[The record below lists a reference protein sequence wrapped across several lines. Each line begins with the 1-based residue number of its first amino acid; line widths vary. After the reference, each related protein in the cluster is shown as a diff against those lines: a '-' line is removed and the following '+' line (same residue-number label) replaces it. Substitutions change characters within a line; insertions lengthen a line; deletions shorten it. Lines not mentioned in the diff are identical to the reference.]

1 MKLNAFGRSQDPD
14 YNVLCNKPSEYGT
27 DDCLARARVIA
38 QTTKRTRG
46 MGHIRQ
52 KAAAGFKAAEFIQ
65 FGVGQDRWLTPSF
78 NWKISTQALFWL
90 HPN

>member
-1 MKLNAFGRSQDPD
+1 
-14 YNVLCNKPSEYGT
+14 
-27 DDCLARARVIA
+27 
-38 QTTKRTRG
+38 

-52 KAAAGFKAAEFIQ
+52 KAAVGFKAVEFIQ
-65 FGVGQDRWLTPSF
+65 VGVGQDRWLTPSF